1 MAASLVSGVYA
12 SLTDSWSS
20 LCLDSNLV
28 YTGAQLTVKPC
39 SAISPTQVFRLI
51 WTDKDTPRAKVQV
64 SINAAVPLCA
74 TVGVTTDGVASGIL
88 SMQPCSNATKGIQTF
103 SAAPYDTSEYIFQAQ
118 PDKCITISSFNTFKF
133 AAVGSC
139 WNEPSFKVG
148 SSLPAPIVA
157 LPENVQPI
165 KIVTAGTNWTGC
177 IDGTNPTALTNVTC
191 VPNNPNQLWFQQFG
205 QVRHIATGLC
215 LDSIGVSARLVDQT
229 NVVKLTACN
238 SVLSQLWILEPGTGV
253 IRNGVN
259 YNCIRIGMGKVYLG
273 SNLCGST
280 DQMKNFGKVFSHT
293 LVPQPPSAKCTTEV
307 IRKDFRDLTAEEQR
321 SYFLAL
327 NILKASPSMMGYG
340 SKYHDYVRAHATGG
354 VWYHST
360 PMFLPWHRAFL
371 RQFELECQKV
381 LQNSTFALPYW
392 AWGADSNSWFLES
405 TGILNSTV
413 FGTTGAAGDAAGCV
427 TDGLVG
433 NWTSS
438 LGTCINRYFDPEGLN
453 GDAVYDEVTM
463 LGILHTN
470 PFTDADYTNYND
482 FVQYL
487 GIPHGIFH
495 MLVSGASDAGTYGTI
510 GMIGHSPDDPVFFL
524 HHGNLDRYWKY
535 WQKLNPTLG
544 TAYIGINAAY
554 DGTMSFPPGYKV
566 STKVTLKDTLV
577 TFNYPVGYAV
587 VYGSGIMCYTEQ
599 PYSLS
604 LDSIQEFSTLTKR
617 DPKVSSAYN
626 SKTKAQ
632 TKSTAKSTSVY
643 NANKLSSQSS
653 KPKTVKK
660 EEKKEDKNEDKK
672 DVKKGDKKGE
682 KKDAEKGD
690 KKKKPKVKKPL
701 IPKGTKSNTKAR
713 KRPAQK
719 HGKTAKMVA
728 KMSANMLMDHK
739 AAKAVESVL
748 LGFGEAVW
756 GEVGSGLKTI
766 YNKTLDS
773 ATMEEQ
779 AAALLDA
786 LTNLEFNSAAVKVT
800 SDTL

>member
-28 YTGAQLTVKPC
+28 YTGAQLTIKPC
-39 SAISPTQVFRLI
+39 SAISPTQVFRII
-51 WTDKDTPRAKVQV
+51 WTDKDTPRAKVQFT
-64 SINAAVPLCA
+64 INAPVPLCA
-74 TVGVTTDGVASGIL
+74 TVGVTSAGVASGIL
-88 SMQPCSNATKGIQTF
+88 SMQPCSNTTKGIQTF
-103 SAAPYDTSEYIFQAQ
+103 SATTYDTSEYIFQAQ
-118 PDKCITISSFNTFKF
+118 TDKCLTISTFNTFKF
-133 AAVGSC
+133 ATVGSC

-148 SSLPAPIVA
+148 SELPAPVVA
-157 LPENVQPI
+157 SPENVQPI

-191 VPNNPNQLWFQQFG
+191 MPNNPNQLWFQQFG

-215 LDSIGVSARLVDQT
+215 LDSVGVSARLVDQT
-229 NVVKLTACN
+229 SVVK
-238 SVLSQLWILEPGTGV
+238 LWILEPDTGV

-259 YNCIRIGMGKVYLG
+259 YNCIRIGVGKVYLG
-273 SNLCGST
+273 SNLCGTT

-293 LVPQPPSAKCTTEV
+293 LVPQPPSGKCTTEV
-307 IRKDFRDLTAEEQR
+307 IRKDFRDLTPEEQQ

-340 SKYHDYVRAHATGG
+340 SKYHDFVRAHATGG
-354 VWYHST
+354 IWYHST

-413 FGTTGAAGDAAGCV
+413 FGTTGAAGDSAGCV
-427 TDGLVG
+427 KDGLVG

-438 LGTCINRYFDPEGLN
+438 LGTCVSRYFDPQGAN

-470 PFTDADYTNYND
+470 PFTDDDYTNYND
-482 FVQYL
+482 FFQYL

-495 MLVSGASDAGTYGTI
+495 MLVSGVSDAGTYGTI

-535 WQKLNPTLG
+535 WQKLNPNLG
-544 TAYIGINAAY
+544 ASYLSVNAAY
-554 DGTMSFPPGYKV
+554 DGTMSFPPGYKI
-566 STKVTLKDTLV
+566 STKVSLKDTLV

-617 DPKVSSAYN
+617 DPKVSLAYN
-626 SKTKAQ
+626 SKSKAQ
-632 TKSTAKSTSVY
+632 TKSTAHKSSSVY
-643 NANKLSSQSS
+643 NANKSPSQS
-653 KPKTVKK
+653 KTPKTA
-660 EEKKEDKNEDKK
+660 
-672 DVKKGDKKGE
+672 KKGDKK
-682 KKDAEKGD
+682 KT
-690 KKKKPKVKKPL
+690 PKVKKPL
-701 IPKGTKSNTKAR
+701 IPKGTKYNTKAR

-719 HGKTAKMVA
+719 RGKTAKMVA

-739 AAKAVESVL
+739 AAKVVESLL

-756 GEVGSGLKTI
+756 GQVGSGLKTI
-766 YNKTLDS
+766 YNKTLDN

-779 AAALLDA
+779 AAALQDA
-786 LTNLEFNSAAVKVT
+786 LTNLEFNAVAVKVT
-800 SDTL
+800 SEHSDTL